1 MRPLRFVLVLATGF
15 WLAGCLHRPAGPG
28 PASAPAT
35 QPAAAPKP
43 AGGTAPAARLLERA
57 ATLNQVYLYV
67 DATVAAAGT
76 EDPALAANR
85 NLALAEAV
93 AVTLRDQ
100 LRSRGFDLRS
110 AEAAAARAVLAGAS
124 DQEAFSEL
132 YALARAVAAGEP
144 APALARHATHLHPNA
159 PSLLF
164 FAALSG
170 AAAETGIKHPAAP
183 AVLGGYVADTTSGA
197 VLWSHRVTLAA
208 PADDAHVRQL
218 AVELVRALP
227 HLPDNPPAGTAA
239 GSRP

>member
-93 AVTLRDQ
+93 A
-100 LRSRGFDLRS
+100 
-110 AEAAAARAVLAGAS
+110 
-124 DQEAFSEL
+124 
-132 YALARAVAAGEP
+132 
-144 APALARHATHLHPNA
+144 
-159 PSLLF
+159 
-164 FAALSG
+164 
-170 AAAETGIKHPAAP
+170 
-183 AVLGGYVADTTSGA
+183 
-197 VLWSHRVTLAA
+197 RV
-208 PADDAHVRQL
+208 
-218 AVELVRALP
+218 
-227 HLPDNPPAGTAA
+227 
-239 GSRP
+239 